1 MDSAAQ
7 LLFGIES
14 VRSAIKRVAIEW
26 DAADMAR
33 LESTRILLESSLVPL
48 RRALQ
53 NTEPIS
59 SLPDAK
65 VLPAARQA
73 ARQAAIDLKKEAAG
87 VERLVDAAA
96 AFLRSLPGGPSD
108 YSPAYT
114 GAGEIR
120 PETSPLPT
128 ESYAG

>member
-1 MDSAAQ
+1 
-7 LLFGIES
+7 
-14 VRSAIKRVAIEW
+14 
-26 DAADMAR
+26 
-33 LESTRILLESSLVPL
+33 
-48 RRALQ
+48 
-53 NTEPIS
+53 
-59 SLPDAK
+59 
-65 VLPAARQA
+65 VLQA
-73 ARQAAIDLKKEAAG
+73 ARDLKKETAG